1 MVFKNFQFSFDM
13 CYAVPLLRASRC
25 VCVFLRLLFIAVVA
39 LFLMSGGLAAAARI
53 TAQSVVVLDPLSDH
67 ALYAKAPQLRHAPA
81 STTKLLTAMIAID
94 RLGLNKV
101 VRIPRMVRTVP
112 PSKVYLRPGERY
124 KVGDLIKAML
134 MRSANDAAAV
144 LAIAT
149 AGSRKSFA
157 ELMNQKAR
165 SIGCKHS
172 NFVRPNGLP
181 ARGQSTTAYDMAL
194 ISREAAKYDFII
206 ETMERKHARIVSE
219 SGRRIALKNSN
230 RLLWHSKYHVL
241 GKTGFTRRAR
251 HCFVGIVESR
261 SGNLFV
267 SVLGSRSRT
276 SLWRDVR
283 QVVRRRLDGLK
294 NTIMLNNKIWSART
308 ERRTIQANLQK
319 AGFEV
324 GPLDGVFGIQ
334 TISAIRAFQSS
345 VGLSVDGIMG
355 KHTRR
360 ALASELL
367 TDDPQH
373 I

>member
-1 MVFKNFQFSFDM
+1 VF
-13 CYAVPLLRASRC
+13 R
-25 VCVFLRLLFIAVVA
+25 RLLIITVVV
-39 LFLMSGGLAAAARI
+39 LCLTPGGLEAASRI
-53 TAQSVVVLDPLSDH
+53 TAQSVVVLGPVSDRV
-67 ALYAKAPQLRHAPA
+67 LYAKAPQLRHAPA
-81 STTKLLTAMIAID
+81 STTKLLTAMVAID
-94 RLGLNKV
+94 RLDLDNV
-101 VRIPRMVRTVP
+101 VRVPRIVRSIP

-124 KVGDLIKAML
+124 KVGALIQAML

-157 ELMNQKAR
+157 ELMNRKAR
-165 SIGCKHS
+165 SIGCEHS

-181 ARGQSTTAYDMAL
+181 ARGQATTAYDMAL
-194 ISREAAKYDFII
+194 ISRAAANYDFIV
-206 ETMERKHARIVSE
+206 ETMETKHARIQSE

-230 RLLWHSKYHVL
+230 RLLWQSKYHVL
-241 GKTGFTRRAR
+241 GKTGFTRRAH

-261 SGNLFV
+261 SGDLFV
-267 SVLGSRSRT
+267 AVLGSRSRT

-294 NTIMLNNKIWSART
+294 KTIMLNNKLWSDRT
-308 ERRTIQANLQK
+308 DRRTIQANLRK

-324 GPLDGVFGIQ
+324 GPLDGVFGIK

-345 VGLSVDGIMG
+345 VGLLVDGVVG
-355 KHTRR
+355 KKTWR
-360 ALASELL
+360 ALTSELL
-367 TDDPQH
+367 ADDPQH

>member
-1 MVFKNFQFSFDM
+1 MFRS
-13 CYAVPLLRASRC
+13 LL
-25 VCVFLRLLFIAVVA
+25 IITVVA
-39 LFLMSGGLAAAARI
+39 FCLASGGLEAASRI
-53 TAQSVVVLDPLSDH
+53 TAQSVVVLDLMSDR

-81 STTKLLTAMIAID
+81 STAKLLTAMIAID

-101 VRIPRMVRTVP
+101 VRVPRMVRKIP

-124 KVGDLIKAML
+124 KVGALIKAML

-157 ELMNQKAR
+157 RLMNKKAR
-165 SIGCKHS
+165 SIGCKYS

-181 ARGQSTTAYDMAL
+181 ARGQATTAYDMAL
-194 ISREAAKYDFII
+194 ISRAAAKYDFII
-206 ETMERKHARIVSE
+206 EIMQRKHARIQSE
-219 SGRRIALKNSN
+219 SGRRIALKNTN
-230 RLLWHSKYHVL
+230 RLLWQSKYHVL

-261 SGNLFV
+261 SGHLFV

-294 NTIMLNNKIWSART
+294 KTIMLNNRLWSTRT
-308 ERRTIQANLQK
+308 DRRTIQANLRK

-324 GPLDGVFGIQ
+324 GPLDGVFGVK
-334 TISAIRAFQSS
+334 TISAVRAFQSS
-345 VGLSVDGIMG
+345 VGLPVDGIVG
-355 KHTRR
+355 KKTWR
-360 ALASELL
+360 ALTSELL
-367 TDDPQH
+367 TNAPQH